1 MNKETQAI
9 LHATM
14 AAARL
19 HKRLEKEES
28 LFDNG
33 RVNIFEAVFHL
44 GVPLLFRPLDQ
55 LLGAFLND
63 PAPGVLVTTRR
74 PLSVQRFTVAHELG
88 HQQLGHTA
96 SLDQEGILA
105 RSPYWGSKQ
114 DLQELE
120 ANAFAAAFLM
130 PRSLMA
136 QQCKRHGWTGPQL
149 QAPIPVYQLSLRLGA
164 SYEATCWALHR
175 YDFLTLSQAKNLAA
189 ISPKEIKSG
198 LLGGYRPETFWGDV
212 WLLDEHD
219 RETRVSGSRSD
230 LFIFH
235 LPEHSGGGYLWNFD
249 ELAKTEFRVV
259 RDERESVSDGIGSNS
274 VRRVTAESEDRQVGM
289 LHLRE
294 ARPWQPAEALH
305 EFVLEYDLTGP
316 EQSGA
321 SIYERRQLL
330 EVGA

>member
-1 MNKETQAI
+1 MTRETQAI

-19 HKRLEKEES
+19 HKRLEKEANMFE
-28 LFDNG
+28 NG
-33 RVNIFEAVFHL
+33 RVNVFEAAFLL

-55 LLGAFLND
+55 LLGAFLRD
-63 PAPGVLVTTRR
+63 PAPGVLVTTKR
-74 PLSVQRFTVAHELG
+74 PLSVQRFTAAHELG

-105 RSPYWGSKQ
+105 RSPYWGSRQ
-114 DLQELE
+114 NLQELE

-130 PRSLMA
+130 PRTLMA
-136 QQCKRHGWTGPQL
+136 QQCKRHGWIGSAV
-149 QAPIPVYQLSLRLGA
+149 QAPGPVYQLSLRLGA

-175 YDFLTLSQAKNLAA
+175 YDFLTLSQAKKLSAV
-189 ISPKEIKSG
+189 SPKEIKME

-219 RETRVSGSRSD
+219 RETRVAGSRSD
-230 LFIFH
+230 LFIFR

-249 ELAKTEFRVV
+249 ELAETIFRVV
-259 RDERESVSDGIGSNS
+259 SDEREQVDDAIGSNS
-274 VRRVTAESEDRQVGM
+274 VRRVTAESEDRQSGL
-289 LHLRE
+289 LHLKE
-294 ARPWQPAEALH
+294 TRPWQPTEPLH
-305 EFVLEYDLTGP
+305 EFFIEYDLTGP
-316 EQSGA
+316 EQAGA

-330 EVGA
+330 EVVA